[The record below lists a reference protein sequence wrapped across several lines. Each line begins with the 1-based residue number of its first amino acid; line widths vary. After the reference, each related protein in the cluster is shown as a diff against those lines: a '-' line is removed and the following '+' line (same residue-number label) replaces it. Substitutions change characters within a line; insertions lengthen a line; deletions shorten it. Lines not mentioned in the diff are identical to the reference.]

1 VPTPLFYKGK
11 FYVLSDVRRAISC
24 VDPKTGAVVWT
35 APVPGRAM
43 CWASPT
49 GADDK
54 LYLMNLNGDV
64 FVLDAATGKLLG
76 ENAMDQEGSEI
87 RSSIAVAHGN
97 LFIRTKDKLYCI
109 GT

>member
-1 VPTPLFYKGK
+1 
-11 FYVLSDVRRAISC
+11 
-24 VDPKTGAVVWT
+24 
-35 APVPGRAM
+35 M

-64 FVLDAATGKLLG
+64 FVVDAATGKLLG
-76 ENAMDQEGSEI
+76 ENQMDEEGSEI

-97 LFIRTKDKLYCI
+97 LFIRTKD
-109 GT
+109 